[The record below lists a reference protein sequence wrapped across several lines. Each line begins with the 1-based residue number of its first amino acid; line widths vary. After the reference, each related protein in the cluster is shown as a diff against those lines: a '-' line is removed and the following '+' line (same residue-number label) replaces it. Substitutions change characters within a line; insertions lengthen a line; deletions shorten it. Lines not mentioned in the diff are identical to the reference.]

1 MYGELQRNYVTAIVC
16 RKVQFIWLHV
26 LFAPPKDPYPINAF
40 ALMHRLFSYDIIML
54 ISIL

>member
-1 MYGELQRNYVTAIVC
+1 MYGELQRHYVTAIFC
-16 RKVQFIWLHV
+16 CKVQFIWLHV

-54 ISIL
+54 N